1 MILTTL
7 NCYLWIR
14 TYKYIE
20 RDLMFADLRAIS
32 FRKTTLGRLIRRSKP
47 SVSGVGLTP
56 RRAGAARRNLKVLG
70 RSFHERSEP
79 ESESIPRY
87 LPMEMPERAFSVTS
101 HPCSRLLRSRPGTR
115 TASPTHLQL
124 IPGSHLSLHE
134 LNGPMPLS

>member
-1 MILTTL
+1 
-7 NCYLWIR
+7 
-14 TYKYIE
+14 
-20 RDLMFADLRAIS
+20 MFADLRAIS

-87 LPMEMPERAFSVTS
+87 LPMEMHERAFLLDKYSSSGYIRWILKS
-101 HPCSRLLRSRPGTR
+101 H
-115 TASPTHLQL
+115 
-124 IPGSHLSLHE
+124 
-134 LNGPMPLS
+134 